1 MRFRFYGT
9 VILLAGSLV
18 FCLLLLLFSERIS
31 SVIPIPSQVVAFI
44 GGTLLVGFYEG
55 VGIIRE
61 ILKERD
67 ERRLKHSHDLKE
79 CLQEWSATTVRK
91 DSALRE
97 PDSRWFE
104 ETREH
109 LMEID
114 DRVLFI
120 GPGFQTFSL
129 TPWELW
135 YHAEGYS
142 QRQHDLS
149 NEIGEN
155 LTTRIGEEIEGISKD
170 FRDAVGISLSGVTR
184 YYYKTALV
192 NYVYQAMDGL
202 LKMNLV
208 LTVSGKS
215 QNALSDPN
223 TQSYV
228 DSPRLDELEKIRD
241 FLFSLTEDVELLKL
255 FESKQEA
262 YGQAFA
268 YLDRFRHVLVE
279 IMKDI
284 ESFRPMPGKC
294 HRCP

>member
-1 MRFRFYGT
+1 
-9 VILLAGSLV
+9 
-18 FCLLLLLFSERIS
+18 
-31 SVIPIPSQVVAFI
+31 
-44 GGTLLVGFYEG
+44 
-55 VGIIRE
+55 
-61 ILKERD
+61 
-67 ERRLKHSHDLKE
+67 
-79 CLQEWSATTVRK
+79 
-91 DSALRE
+91 
-97 PDSRWFE
+97 
-104 ETREH
+104 
-109 LMEID
+109 
-114 DRVLFI
+114 
-120 GPGFQTFSL
+120 
-129 TPWELW
+129 
-135 YHAEGYS
+135 
-142 QRQHDLS
+142 
-149 NEIGEN
+149 
-155 LTTRIGEEIEGISKD
+155 
-170 FRDAVGISLSGVTR
+170 
-184 YYYKTALV
+184 
-192 NYVYQAMDGL
+192 MDGL